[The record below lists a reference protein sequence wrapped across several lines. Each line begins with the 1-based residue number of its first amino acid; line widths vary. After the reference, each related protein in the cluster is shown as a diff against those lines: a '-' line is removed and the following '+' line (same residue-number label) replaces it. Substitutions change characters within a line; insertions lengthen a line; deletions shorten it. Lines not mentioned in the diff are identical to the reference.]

1 MTIRNFNI
9 FNTSKLQS
17 VMYYEPLGKFQETQ
31 FDDNMKL

>member
-9 FNTSKLQS
+9 FNISKLQS
-17 VMYYEPLGKFQETQ
+17 GMCYEPCGKFQETQ